1 MIVIACSW
9 GKEPFLGDDDPPLP
23 ENLLNLAKAQGEPM
37 VQPDAVTEEFTR
49 ESVAVVPIY
58 IRFRYASAQKPGSS
72 WRYL

>member
-1 MIVIACSW
+1 
-9 GKEPFLGDDDPPLP
+9 
-23 ENLLNLAKAQGEPM
+23 M